1 MVVGVVQGRTIH
13 QKHKA
18 PKVIRRRAVVVVTM
32 MILAIDQ
39 DEVVGALVGRA
50 GKVGVARAII
60 RRRTER
66 KAVALK
72 VDRVARVGRTK
83 VPRIRVA
90 PTEVSN
96 PVGVGIGVPARPVDL
111 MVRETLPL
119 TSTEILFQ
127 SCHAIT

>member
-1 MVVGVVQGRTIH
+1 
-13 QKHKA
+13 
-18 PKVIRRRAVVVVTM
+18 VVVVTM

-96 PVGVGIGVPARPVDL
+96 PVGVGVPARPVDL